1 MPPSGLQPG
10 RDKASKMYS
19 AAGSLERSE
28 LSVELRQ
35 RTLEHATMGKSGR
48 AVQIS
53 RQARPGKLERPTT
66 DEPFPLLR
74 RQCGPQFLPACRI
87 VLLRFDRLG
96 LPPSGHEK
104 RISELE
110 AGKLRNQ
117 TEPFAEAGLC
127 CRTKPEPPSRGSG
140 LYNLIIHDFAPTAR
154 RLEARSLRHPA
165 GIARRVPWVA
175 GGPGEPTGGGDPG
188 PLRKRLIR

>member
-1 MPPSGLQPG
+1 
-10 RDKASKMYS
+10 MYS

-35 RTLEHATMGKSGR
+35 RALEHATMGKSGR
-48 AVQIS
+48 PVQIG
-53 RQARPGKLERPTT
+53 RQARPGELERPSA

-74 RQCGPQFLPACRI
+74 RQRGPQFFPSCRI

-110 AGKLRNQ
+110 AGKLRNRQ
-117 TEPFAEAGLC
+117 NRLLKPGCVAE
-127 CRTKPEPPSRGSG
+127 RNRNPRHVDQV
-140 LYNLIIHDFAPTAR
+140 YII
-154 RLEARSLRHPA
+154 
-165 GIARRVPWVA
+165 
-175 GGPGEPTGGGDPG
+175 
-188 PLRKRLIR
+188 

>member
-1 MPPSGLQPG
+1 MLPSGLQPG

-35 RTLEHATMGKSGR
+35 RLLEHATMGKSRR
-48 AVQIS
+48 AVQIG
-53 RQARPGKLERPTT
+53 RQARPGKLERPSA

-74 RQCGPQFLPACRI
+74 RQRRPQFFPSCRI

-96 LPPSGHEK
+96 LPSPGHEK

-110 AGKLRNQ
+110 AGRLRNR
-117 TEPFAEAGLC
+117 TEPFV
-127 CRTKPEPPSRGSG
+127 
-140 LYNLIIHDFAPTAR
+140 D
-154 RLEARSLRHPA
+154 
-165 GIARRVPWVA
+165 A
-175 GGPGEPTGGGDPG
+175 GGVLPNETGTPVTW
-188 PLRKRLIR
+188 IRSI

>member
-1 MPPSGLQPG
+1 MFPSGLQPG

-35 RTLEHATMGKSGR
+35 RTLEHATMGKSRR

-53 RQARPGKLERPTT
+53 RQARPGKLERPSA
-66 DEPFPLLR
+66 DESFPLLR
-74 RQCGPQFLPACRI
+74 RQRGPQFFPSCRI

-96 LPPSGHEK
+96 FPSSGHEK

-110 AGKLRNQ
+110 AGNSETRQNRLLKSGCV
-117 TEPFAEAGLC
+117 TE
-127 CRTKPEPPSRGSG
+127 
-140 LYNLIIHDFAPTAR
+140 
-154 RLEARSLRHPA
+154 
-165 GIARRVPWVA
+165 
-175 GGPGEPTGGGDPG
+175 
-188 PLRKRLIR
+188 